1 MATNSKKIGKR
12 QRRCQLNYFSLLY
25 IYIRTYL
32 YMNHFSL
39 YIYKYIYTYIFF
51 FEPCAFLW
59 SVVAVNILD
68 VKLEYLHS

>member
-1 MATNSKKIGKR
+1 MSAE
-12 QRRCQLNYFSLLY
+12 LLFPF
-25 IYIRTYL
+25 IYIH
-32 YMNHFSL
+32 M
-39 YIYKYIYTYIFF
+39 YIFIHELLFPFIYINIYTYTYIFF